1 PLHRD
6 GQLGF
11 FNFMKNILNEADL
24 NQLLTSESFKSG
36 FEYIISDM
44 NSHPVHLFQT
54 LRALL
59 LTETKNDDL
68 ALKSWQNWVEK
79 TNSLKPYERESLS
92 LINSSGFSDEHARA
106 IEILCIRLGQ
116 QSST

>member
-1 PLHRD
+1 
-6 GQLGF
+6 LGF
-11 FNFMKNILNEADL
+11 FNFVKNILNESDL
-24 NQLLTSESFKSG
+24 NQLLTSDSFKSG

-44 NSHPVHLFQT
+44 NSHPVHLLQT

-68 ALKSWQNWVEK
+68 ALKSWQNWVQK
-79 TNSLKPYERESLS
+79 TSSIEPYERESLG
-92 LINSSGFSDEHARA
+92 LVNSCSFNDNHARA

-116 QSST
+116 QNSV